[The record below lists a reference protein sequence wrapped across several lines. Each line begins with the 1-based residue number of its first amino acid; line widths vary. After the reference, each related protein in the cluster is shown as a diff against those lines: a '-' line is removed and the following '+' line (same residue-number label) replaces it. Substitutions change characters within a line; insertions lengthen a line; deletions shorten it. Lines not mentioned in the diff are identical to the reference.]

1 MEYTLYIL
9 ILSLCCIILISSTEA
24 AAHDAIFNLEAQKR
38 EAYSFQSQ
46 ISPIMS
52 LLNNNNNNNN
62 GVFPVNPSGIVEAY
76 SALPSSLLSDKPQSL
91 QPLLVPNAVPSTHTD
106 GGFSQPI
113 GLEEYLSDR
122 DIDVL
127 IYCLSHED
135 RILCKGLFDVIH
147 LYFTEKMSQDQELV
161 EYLSNSRDYNEES
174 TALFSDCPC
183 IADHTSNNP
192 SAPNDDLEVEY
203 VTEVVT
209 KVVTEKAAV

>member
-1 MEYTLYIL
+1 MLHHIDL
-9 ILSLCCIILISSTEA
+9 FNRVRA
-24 AAHDAIFNLEAQKR
+24 AAHDAVFNLKAQKR
-38 EAYSFQSQ
+38 EANSFQSQ

-62 GVFPVNPSGIVEAY
+62 YNGVFQVNPSRIVEAH
-76 SALPSSLLSDKPQSL
+76 SALPSSLLSDKPQNL
-91 QPLLVPNAVPSTHTD
+91 QPLLAPSAVPSTHTD

-135 RILCKGLFDVIH
+135 RTLCKGLFDVIH

-161 EYLSNSRDYNEES
+161 EYLSNSRVYNEES
-174 TALFSDCPC
+174 TLLFSDCPC
-183 IADHTSNNP
+183 ITDHTSNNP
-192 SAPNDDLEVEY
+192 SAPNDDLEVEF

-209 KVVTEKAAV
+209 KVVTEKATV

>member
-1 MEYTLYIL
+1 MLHHIDL
-9 ILSLCCIILISSTEA
+9 FSRVRA
-24 AAHDAIFNLEAQKR
+24 AAHDAMFNLEAQKR

-52 LLNNNNNNNN
+52 LLNNNNNNDNNNN
-62 GVFPVNPSGIVEAY
+62 GVFPVNPSRIVEAH
-76 SALPSSLLSDKPQSL
+76 SALPSSLPSDKLQSL
-91 QPLLVPNAVPSTHTD
+91 QPLLAPNAVPSTHID

-135 RILCKGLFDVIH
+135 RTLCKGLFDVIH

-161 EYLSNSRDYNEES
+161 EYLSNSRDYNEEGA
-174 TALFSDCPC
+174 ALFSGCPC
-183 IADHTSNNP
+183 ITDHTSNNP
-192 SAPNDDLEVEY
+192 STLKDDLEVEY

-209 KVVTEKAAV
+209 KVVTEKATV